1 MSELEV
7 GAARLGWEVTGEP
20 EDDGRYPVEKD
31 GQAGFLTVFPLDG
44 TKEDPNAARVT
55 RCASWAR
62 VSHEALVK
70 PDVGVEGEALNVVVP
85 DLARPGEEPH
95 PPQVALAI
103 CAGVAGALHALH
115 QAGVMHGELDVWC
128 VVRRDDGAACLLPPG
143 LRPATVG
150 LERLGVACDPR
161 YAAPE
166 VLDGRPPT
174 PRSDVASLG
183 LLLVR
188 LLTGKAPAS
197 ADGQGDG
204 FGRDD
209 GEGAASDHALTSFL
223 SRLAA
228 PLPDLAADAPGAPAP
243 VVAVVKQLCDPD
255 PSRRPATALEAQ
267 QVLMAAAAGRAPA
280 PQGRKVKPVARQG
293 LMGPLTLLLVS
304 GAAAWG
310 LWKYLEQRRPI
321 VDPFAGLELRVPQ

>member
-7 GAARLGWEVTGEP
+7 GATRLGWTVTGEP
-20 EDDGRYPVEKD
+20 GDDGRYPVEKD
-31 GQAGFLTVFPLDG
+31 GQAGVLTVFPLDG
-44 TKEDPNAARVT
+44 SKDDPGAARAA
-55 RCASWAR
+55 RCAAWAR
-62 VSHEALVK
+62 VSHEALLK
-70 PDVGVEGEALNVVVP
+70 PDVGVEGDAFHVAVK
-85 DLARPGEEPH
+85 DLPRPGEEPH

-143 LRPATVG
+143 LRPPTAG

-197 ADGQGDG
+197 AEGQGDG
-204 FGRDD
+204 PGGDE
-209 GEGAASDHALTSFL
+209 GPGAASDHALTSFL
-223 SRLAA
+223 SRLAT
-228 PLPDLAADAPGAPAP
+228 PVPDAPGAPPA
-243 VVAVVKQLCDPD
+243 VAAVVQQLCDPD
-255 PSRRPATALEAQ
+255 PSRRPATALDAQ
-267 QVLMAAAAGRAPA
+267 QVLLAASAGRAPA
-280 PQGRKVKPVARQG
+280 PLGRRVKPVARQG
-293 LMGPLTLLLVS
+293 LLGPLTFLLVS
-304 GAAAWG
+304 GVLAWG
-310 LWKYLEQRRPI
+310 LAKYLEQRRPI
-321 VDPFAGLELRVPQ
+321 VEPFAGFELRRSR

>member
-20 EDDGRYPVEKD
+20 GDDGRYPVEKD
-31 GQAGFLTVFPLDG
+31 GQAGVLTVFPLDG
-44 TKEDPNAARVT
+44 GKDDPNVARAA

-62 VSHEALVK
+62 VTHEALLK
-70 PDVGVEGEALNVVVP
+70 PDVGEEGGALNVVVP
-85 DLARPGEEPH
+85 DLPRPGEEPH
-95 PPQVALAI
+95 PPAVALAI

-115 QAGVMHGELDVWC
+115 EAGVMHGELDVWC

-143 LRPATVG
+143 LRPAPIG
-150 LERLGVACDPR
+150 LERLGLACDPR

-166 VLDGRPPT
+166 VLDGRPAT

-197 ADGQGDG
+197 AEGQGDG
-204 FGRDD
+204 ASGPE

-228 PLPDLAADAPGAPAP
+228 PLPDAPGAPAA
-243 VVAVVKQLCDPD
+243 VEAVVKQLCDPD

-267 QVLMAAAAGRAPA
+267 QVLLAASAGRAPA
-280 PQGRKVKPVARQG
+280 ARGRRTKPVARQG
-293 LMGPLTLLLVS
+293 LLGPLALVLVS
-304 GAAAWG
+304 GVAAWG

-321 VDPFAGLELRVPQ
+321 VDPLAGFELRVPQER

>member
-1 MSELEV
+1 MSELQV

-20 EDDGRYPVEKD
+20 GDDGRYPVAKD
-31 GQAGFLTVFPLDG
+31 GQAGVLTVFPLDG
-44 TKEDPNAARVT
+44 SKEERVT

-62 VSHEALVK
+62 VAHEALVK
-70 PDVGVEGEALNVVVP
+70 PDVGVEGDALNVVVP

-115 QAGVMHGELDVWC
+115 EAGVMHGELDVWC

-143 LRPATVG
+143 LRPATIG

-166 VLDGRPPT
+166 VLDGRAPT

-188 LLTGKAPAS
+188 LLTGKAPGS

-204 FGRDD
+204 LEGEE

-228 PLPDLAADAPGAPAP
+228 PLPDLPADVPAP

-255 PSRRPATALEAQ
+255 PSRRTATALEAQ
-267 QVLMAAAAGRAPA
+267 QVLMAASAGRAPA
-280 PQGRKVKPVARQG
+280 PRGRTTKPVARQG
-293 LMGPLTLLLVS
+293 LLGPLALLLVS
-304 GAAAWG
+304 GVAAWG
-310 LWKYLEQRRPI
+310 LWRFLEQRRPI
-321 VDPFAGLELRVPQ
+321 VDPFAGFELRVPQ